1 MNRLA
6 DEIER
11 LNAAL
16 RDIAHVVVQD
26 ADVSVDVDATTSAI
40 QHLHLS
46 QSGSGAIAAGGGG
59 SIASGVPPRSP
70 KRGGVRTSQA
80 FAEGTIS
87 AVQASLHKYQLLLH
101 DLQVKL
107 QTTGDALQTSRKQ
120 CGGAEHTRDMLTAK
134 VAELTDQLDSSNVQ
148 LAELCKERDGLQR
161 ALDTCRTEKMAVERA
176 KSELGAVLDQLNG
189 DYEKLQNANSRLQ
202 KQADGL
208 DDEQKLG
215 ELEMQRVLK
224 DKDMV
229 EMSLRYV
236 GFVFAGSIDGA

>member
-1 MNRLA
+1 MLEDRCGQAENQALQVNRLA

-26 ADVSVDVDATTSAI
+26 ADVDGADAANTSATTSATATV

-46 QSGSGAIAAGGGG
+46 GPSPA
-59 SIASGVPPRSP
+59 VPRSP

-107 QTTGDALQTSRKQ
+107 QSTGDALHASRKQ
-120 CGGAEHTRDMLTAK
+120 CAGAEEQRAVLAAK
-134 VAELTDQLDSSNVQ
+134 VSELTDQLDGSNVQ
-148 LAELCKERDGLQR
+148 LAELCKERDALQK
-161 ALDTCRTEKMAVERA
+161 AGDAVRTEKMAVERA
-176 KSELGAVLDQLNG
+176 KAELGAVLDSLNG

-202 KQADGL
+202 RTVDGL
-208 DDEQKLG
+208 DEEKKFG
-215 ELEMQRVLK
+215 ELEMQRVQK
-224 DKDMV
+224 DGAMM
-229 EMSLRYV
+229 EMSLR
-236 GFVFAGSIDGA
+236 

>member
-1 MNRLA
+1 MLEDRCGQAENQALQVNRLA

-26 ADVSVDVDATTSAI
+26 ADVGTDADAAASAV
-40 QHLHLS
+40 QHMHLS
-46 QSGSGAIAAGGGG
+46 GQSGTG
-59 SIASGVPPRSP
+59 SAVPPRSP

-107 QTTGDALQTSRKQ
+107 QTTGDALQASRKQ
-120 CGGAEHTRDMLTAK
+120 CAGAEHSRELLTAK
-134 VAELTDQLDSSNVQ
+134 VTELTDQLDGSNLQ
-148 LAELCKERDGLQR
+148 LAELCKERDALQKAADAVR
-161 ALDTCRTEKMAVERA
+161 AEKMSVERA
-176 KSELGAVLDQLNG
+176 KAELGAVLDSLNG

-202 KQADGL
+202 KSVDGL
-208 DDEQKLG
+208 DDEKKFG

-224 DKDMV
+224 DKEIM
-229 EMSLRYV
+229 EMSLR
-236 GFVFAGSIDGA
+236 